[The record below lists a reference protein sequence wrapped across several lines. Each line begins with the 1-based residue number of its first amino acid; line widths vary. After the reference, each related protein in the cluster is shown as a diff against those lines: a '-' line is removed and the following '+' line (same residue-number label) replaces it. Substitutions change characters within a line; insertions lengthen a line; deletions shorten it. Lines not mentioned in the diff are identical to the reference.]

1 MIFPDAVIGAGAVV
15 RDAIVA
21 GNARI
26 GANAT
31 IAGGPAT
38 VVVGDAVHHDVALGG
53 VVGDNT
59 TVGGGATLTDGAVV
73 GDDVRADAGV
83 VIDGRVE
90 SGAVVR
96 RG

>member
-1 MIFPDAVIGAGAVV
+1 
-15 RDAIVA
+15 
-21 GNARI
+21 
-26 GANAT
+26 
-31 IAGGPAT
+31 
-38 VVVGDAVHHDVALGG
+38 VVVGDSVHHDVELGG

-59 TVGGGATLTDGAVV
+59 TVGGGGATLTDGAVV